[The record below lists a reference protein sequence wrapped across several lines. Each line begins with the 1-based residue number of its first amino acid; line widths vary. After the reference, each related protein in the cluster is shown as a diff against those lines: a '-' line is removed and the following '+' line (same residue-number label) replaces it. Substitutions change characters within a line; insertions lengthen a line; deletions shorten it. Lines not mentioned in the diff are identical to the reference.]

1 MRPRPR
7 LSNAQ
12 SAWRTSILAA
22 LACGGYCHAALAHGL
37 GKRFDLPLPLE
48 FWVTGAGAT
57 ILLSFVL
64 MGLFVRAVPRD
75 VDYPRRAL
83 FAARAARRTGG
94 VSVLGVTRLVVVAI
108 FLLTIVAGLYGTP
121 DPFRNFAPT
130 MIWVLG
136 WIGLVFVS
144 ALFGDVWAVVNPL
157 RTLFVWTERGYERL
171 TGQPLALNRPY
182 PARLGV
188 WPAVVAFIAFA
199 WAQLIWLNRDVPAH
213 LALLVLAYALWT
225 WLGMARYGRAA
236 WLRHGEVFAVAFGIL
251 ARLAPVEIRVIERSH
266 TRDEVR
272 WNLRPPAVGLLD
284 APVTHLSGVVFV
296 LAMLATVTFDGLLET
311 ASWQEAT
318 SRWVLAPALAPVFAA
333 LGRLGIGDSQVVST
347 VGLILMPGLFLLLYL
362 PCAWATA
369 QVTGRRD
376 ATVVL
381 ACRFV
386 LTLVPIALAY
396 DLAHN
401 LSTFVTS
408 GQFIVP
414 LASDPL
420 GRGWDLLGTAG
431 YKPNLL
437 LIDAAAVWYFAV
449 SAIVLGHVAAVY
461 LAHTA
466 ALHAFGTRR
475 AALLSQVPMVVLMM
489 IYTMSSLWILA
500 QPIVG

>member
-1 MRPRPR
+1 MV
-7 LSNAQ
+7 
-12 SAWRTSILAA
+12 
-22 LACGGYCHAALAHGL
+22 CGGYGHAALAHGL

-75 VDYPRRAL
+75 VDYPRVAL
-83 FAARAARRTGG
+83 FAACAERRMGSAA
-94 VSVLGVTRLVVVAI
+94 LLAAARLVVVAI

-130 MIWVLG
+130 MIWVIG
-136 WIGLVFVS
+136 WVGVVFVS
-144 ALFGDVWAVVNPL
+144 ALFGDIWAVVSPL
-157 RTLFVWTERGYERL
+157 RTLFVRIERGYERL
-171 TGQPLALNRPY
+171 TGQALALERPY
-182 PARLGV
+182 PARMGL
-188 WPAVVAFIAFA
+188 WPAVLAFVGFA
-199 WAQLIWLNRDVPAH
+199 WAQLIWLGRDVPAD
-213 LALLVLAYALWT
+213 LALLALAYALWT
-225 WLGMARYGRAA
+225 WLGMCWYGRAV

-251 ARLAPVEIRVIERSH
+251 ARLAPVEIRVVERPH
-266 TRDEVR
+266 AGEAIHG
-272 WNLRPPAVGLLD
+272 NLRPPAVGLLD
-284 APVTHLSGVVFV
+284 DPVTHLSGVVFV

-311 ASWQEAT
+311 ALWQETT
-318 SRWVLAPALAPVFAA
+318 SRWLLAPALAPVFAA
-333 LGRLGIGDSQVVST
+333 LGRVGIGDAQLLNT
-347 VGLILMPGLFLLLYL
+347 LGLILMPGVFLLLYL
-362 PCAWATA
+362 ACAWAMA
-369 QVTGRRD
+369 QVTGRGD
-376 ATVVL
+376 TTLAL

-401 LSTFVTS
+401 LSMFVAS
-408 GQFIVP
+408 GQFIIP

-420 GRGWDLLGTAG
+420 GRGWDLFGTAG

-437 LIDAAAVWYFAV
+437 LIDAATVWYFAV
-449 SAIVLGHVAAVY
+449 AVIVLGHVAAVY
-461 LAHTA
+461 LAHKA

>member
-1 MRPRPR
+1 V
-7 LSNAQ
+7 
-12 SAWRTSILAA
+12 
-22 LACGGYCHAALAHGL
+22 ALAHGL

-75 VDYPRRAL
+75 VDYPRLAL
-83 FAARAARRTGG
+83 FAVRAEQRTRG
-94 VSVLGVTRLVVVAI
+94 VSLLGVARLVAVAI
-108 FLLTIVAGLYGTP
+108 FLLTLIAGLVGTP

-130 MIWVLG
+130 MIWVIG
-136 WIGLVFVS
+136 WIGMVFVS
-144 ALFGDVWAVVNPL
+144 ALFGDVWALVNPL
-157 RTLFVWTERGYERL
+157 RTLFLWLERGYERV
-171 TGQPLALNRPY
+171 TGQALALERPY
-182 PARLGV
+182 PARLGL
-188 WPAVVAFIAFA
+188 WPAVFAFVGFA
-199 WAQLIWLNRDVPAH
+199 WAQLVWLKRDVPAD
-213 LALLVLAYALWT
+213 LALLALAYALWT
-225 WLGMARYGRAA
+225 WLGMAWYGRAA

-251 ARLAPVEIRVIERSH
+251 ARLAPVEVRVIERPH
-266 TRDEVR
+266 AREAIR
-272 WNLRPPAVGLLD
+272 CNLRPPAVGLLD
-284 APVTHLSGVVFV
+284 EPVARLSGVVFV

-311 ASWQEAT
+311 AFWQET
-318 SRWVLAPALAPVFAA
+318 THRWLLAPALAPAFAA
-333 LGRLGIGDSQVVST
+333 LGRVGIGDTQLVNT
-347 VGLILMPGLFLLLYL
+347 LGLLLMPGLFLLLYVA
-362 PCAWATA
+362 CAWAMV

-376 ATVVL
+376 TTVAL

-401 LSTFVTS
+401 LSMLVTS
-408 GQFIVP
+408 GQFIIP

-420 GRGWDLLGTAG
+420 GREWDLFGTAA

-437 LIDAAAVWYFAV
+437 LIDAATVWYFAV

-461 LAHTA
+461 LAHKA
-466 ALHAFGTRR
+466 ALHAFGSRR